1 MHFRLFAALLAMLA
15 IAPAHAAERSY
26 LVGSFEEVIVEGD
39 LQVTLEM
46 GKAPSA
52 KASGDKKGLSAL
64 KIERQGRVVRIRMA
78 GLQVGPKAA
87 EPIKIA
93 MTGRDV
99 RKLILRGNGRITV
112 NDVNMTDVR
121 VDLRGS
127 GEINIAN
134 LKSERLVVLLVGSG
148 KLNITKGTATDGQ
161 FTIDGASNI
170 DAAGLKLKELKLT
183 QNGPADTHFS
193 VEEMAEITNSGTG
206 TITVDG
212 DASCFVRQAGGAAIK
227 CKNIGK

>member
-26 LVGSFEEVIVEGD
+26 LVGSFEEIIVEGD
-39 LQVTLEM
+39 LQVTLDI
-46 GKAPSA
+46 GKTPSA
-52 KASGDKKGLSAL
+52 KATGDKQRLSSL

-78 GLQVGPKAA
+78 GMQAGRRAG
-87 EPIKIA
+87 EPITIA
-93 MTGRDV
+93 MTGRNV
-99 RKLILRGNGRITV
+99 RKLILRGNGRISV

-127 GEINIAN
+127 GEINIAS

-148 KLNITKGTATDGQ
+148 KLNIAKGAVTSGE

-170 DAAGLKLKELKLT
+170 DAAGVMLKKLKLT
-183 QNGPADTHFS
+183 QNGPANTHFL
-193 VEEMAEITNSGTG
+193 VEKTAEITNSGTG
-206 TITVDG
+206 AITVDG
-212 DASCFVRQAGGAAIK
+212 EATCFVRQAGGAAIK